1 MAKNKEQMQVLIRQQ
16 QEILAAAKSEGREM
30 NDEELSRME
39 ELQRKITSLGE
50 EGGGSD
56 GAGEGEGEGEQR
68 AIERERE
75 RMAEIFDMCRDFDVD
90 ASEYIRNGTS
100 IDMVRKEIMAKL
112 KEKNT
117 PVRGGI
123 HVENTGEEN
132 FRRDMADG
140 MMLRSGVAVENA
152 TTEARGFSGASLR
165 DLAIM
170 CLGRDGENVN
180 DLLRMSSDGIY
191 ERMARQFYNP
201 TSAFPAILD
210 TAIQKSIVKIYQDVP
225 TTFQEWTGEGTL
237 KDFKTTDDHSYIIGG
252 SGDLLLVPENGE
264 LKADTISS
272 EKLPTRKLDTYGRQF
287 SMSRQAFIN
296 DDIGFL
302 TEVPAIYAARAKRQI
317 NRQCYRILYNNGT
330 IFDGKTL
337 FHADHGNLME
347 TGFAPTVDSMKAM
360 LVKMMT
366 QKDPFG
372 ESINVVPETV
382 IVPVGYEFLLD
393 VLFNSDRVPGSAN
406 NDINPLRNRKMKV
419 VSDGELNA
427 LAGSGVCPWFMAA
440 NWMTARG
447 IQVDYLNGQKQ
458 PTIRRGEKPGVLGFV
473 WDIYLDWGISV
484 RDYRGLLKNPGVK
497 L

>member
-1 MAKNKEQMQVLIRQQ
+1 MAKKKEQMRMLIEQQ
-16 QEILAAAKSEGREM
+16 QNILAAARNAGRAM
-30 NDEELSRME
+30 NEEELSRME
-39 ELQRKITSLGE
+39 ELQREIGE
-50 EGGGSD
+50 LSET
-56 GAGEGEGEGEQR
+56 AGEGDPENTPPSNEGQR
-68 AIERERE
+68 AIEEERS
-75 RMAEIFDMCRDFDVD
+75 RMTEIFEMCRDFDID
-90 ASEYIRNGTS
+90 AGDYIRSGVSVET
-100 IDMVRKEIMAKL
+100 VRKEILKTL
-112 KEKNT
+112 KEKRG
-117 PVRGGI
+117 PVTSGVRT
-123 HVENTGEEN
+123 ENTGEEN

-140 MMLRSGVAVENA
+140 MMLRSGVAVENP

-165 DLAIM
+165 DMAIM
-170 CLGRDGENVN
+170 CLSRDGQNVN
-180 DLLRMSSDGIY
+180 ELLRMSGDDIY
-191 ERMARQFYNP
+191 VRMVRQFYNP

-237 KDFKTTDDHSYIIGG
+237 RDFKTTDDHSYIIGG

-264 LKADTISS
+264 LKADTPKTD
-272 EKLPTRKLDTYGRQF
+272 KLPTRKLDTYGRQF

-302 TEVPAIYAARAKRQI
+302 TEVPAIYAARTKRQI
-317 NRQCYRILYNNGT
+317 NRMCYRVLYNNET

-337 FHADHGNLME
+337 FHTDHGNLME
-347 TGFAPTVDSMKAM
+347 TGSEPTVDSLKAM

-393 VLFNSDRVPGSAN
+393 VLFNSDRLPGSAN

-427 LAGSGVCPWFMAA
+427 LAGSGACPWFMAA

-458 PTIRRGEKPGVLGFV
+458 PTIRRGEKPGTLGFV
-473 WDIYLDWGISV
+473 WDIYMDWGISV
-484 RDYRGLLKNPGVK
+484 RDFRGFLKNPGVK

>member
-16 QEILAAAKSEGREM
+16 QEILAAAKNEGRMM
-30 NDEELSRME
+30 NEEELSRME
-39 ELQRKITSLGE
+39 ELQRKITKLGE
-50 EGGGSD
+50 EEGDGSE
-56 GAGEGEGEGEQR
+56 GIGEGEGEQR
-68 AIERERE
+68 AIEEERE
-75 RMAEIFDMCRDFDVD
+75 RMAEIFDMCRDFGVD
-90 ASEYIRNGTS
+90 AGDYIRNGTS
-100 IDMVRKEIMAKL
+100 VDMVRKEIMDKL
-112 KEKNT
+112 KKKNT

-201 TSAFPAILD
+201 TAAFPAILD

-264 LKADTISS
+264 LKADTINS
-272 EKLPTRKLDTYGRQF
+272 EKMPTRKLDTYGRQF

-317 NRQCYRILYNNGT
+317 NRQCYRLLFENKQ

-337 FHADHGNLME
+337 FHEDHRNLME
-347 TGFAPTVDSMKAM
+347 TGSEPTVDSMKAM
-360 LVKMMT
+360 MIKMMT

-372 ESINVVPETV
+372 ESINVVPEKV

-393 VLFNSDRVPGSAN
+393 VLFNSERVPGSGI
-406 NDINPLRNRKMKV
+406 NDINPLRNKKMKV
-419 VSDGELNA
+419 VSDAELNA
-427 LAGSGVCPWFMAA
+427 LAGNGACPWFMSA

-473 WDIYLDWGISV
+473 WDIYMDWGISV